1 MEIMVTEEQILHLA
15 PNVRSAYLEAF
26 KFSWKETAHQYE
38 IDTPLRV
45 AHFMAQILHE
55 SGGFSVLYENLNY
68 SAKRLPVVW
77 PSRFLPKGPNT
88 PEKFAYKP
96 EELANLVYGGRMG
109 NTEPGD
115 GWKYRGRGLIQL
127 TGKAQYKRITDLLM
141 ATGQYISSDLV
152 RYPELVV
159 SPMRCLAVAAVFW
172 KDVGCNEAADQ
183 DDLTG
188 VTKRINGGT
197 VGLQARASWLARTK
211 QIWS

>member
-1 MEIMVTEEQILHLA
+1 MDIMVTEEQILRLA
-15 PNVRSAYLEAF
+15 PNVRSAYIEAF
-26 KFSWKETAHQYE
+26 KFSWKETVHQYE

-55 SGGFSVLYENLNY
+55 LSGFSVLYENLNY
-68 SAKRLPVVW
+68 SAKRLAVVW
-77 PSRFLPKGPNT
+77 PSRFLPKGKLD
-88 PEKFAYKP
+88 PEKFAYNP
-96 EELANLVYGGRMG
+96 EALANVVYGGRMG

-127 TGKAQYKRITDLLM
+127 TGKANYQRLSDLLK

-152 RYPELVV
+152 AFPELVV

-172 KDVGCNEAADQ
+172 KEAGCNEAADQ
-183 DDLTG
+183 DDILR
-188 VTKRINGGT
+188 VTRKINGGL
-197 VGLQARASWLARTK
+197 VGLRERQSWLVRTK